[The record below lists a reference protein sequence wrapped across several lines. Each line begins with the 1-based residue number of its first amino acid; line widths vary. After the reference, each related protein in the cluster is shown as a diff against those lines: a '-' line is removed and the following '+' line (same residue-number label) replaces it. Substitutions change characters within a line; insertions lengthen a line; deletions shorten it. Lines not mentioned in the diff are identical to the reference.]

1 MAHREYSIALI
12 GDRAAGKT
20 AFIQFLKGFT
30 PLLPKN
36 NKYHATISTE
46 VHPIDHRRRTL
57 NIYEMGKFSTFDTM
71 PRINAAILITKDPA
85 AVAPVLPGN
94 PPVIIVNNKD
104 YLMNRA
110 ATTNAL
116 NRVIQTLNQ

>member
-1 MAHREYSIALI
+1 MAHREYCIALI

-20 AFIQFLKGFT
+20 AFIQLLKGIE
-30 PLLPKN
+30 PRKLDD
-36 NKYHATISTE
+36 NKYHATIGSE
-46 VHPIDHRRRTL
+46 VHPIVHRRHTL
-57 NIYEMGKFSTFDTM
+57 NIYEMGKFSTFDRM
-71 PRINAAILITKDPA
+71 PHIHAAILITKDPA
-85 AVAPVLPGN
+85 AVAPVVPGN

-104 YLMNRA
+104 YSMNRA